1 VDTPAK
7 RDRLTRF
14 HEENPRDVDAAA
26 DLMRD
31 LIRINLRD
39 EALKILRNMRDEGG
53 AELENSVLE
62 KFPELE
68 GFKLKM
74 GIDYR
79 DSVDILR
86 EFGVLAEGETSYQ
99 SDVEGLDV
107 DENGKPQRFEMPTM
121 AEVMSWLTEKDLAL
135 YQSMEKEGLEPKLQL
150 TPIGR
155 SIRSLG
161 SAIDQHLTMEG
172 QEETYIWNGIN
183 DEELI
188 YEPEG
193 YDASNPNQLVK
204 IGGMSK
210 KEWVLKNKGWL
221 VEIVATKQDLEADPA
236 IQKDPQGQVRTVAQQ
251 TALYADKLK
260 QEGRKGL
267 TFESYLAAQMR
278 ALKNQKPLEDDFWTV
293 ALDSAIADNSLVSYS
308 DWHGDRVFLAGDGAN
323 VQFSYLRVRPSG
335 RVNPS

>member
-1 VDTPAK
+1 MDTPAK

-79 DSVDILR
+79 ESVDILR
-86 EFGVLAEGETSYQ
+86 EFGVLKEGETSYE

-107 DENGKPQRFEMPTM
+107 DENGNPQRFEMPTM

-135 YQSMEKEGLEPKLQL
+135 YKSMEKEGLEPKLQL

-183 DEELI
+183 DAELI

-204 IGGMSK
+204 IGGMSN

-221 VEIVATKQDLEADPA
+221 VEIVATKQHLEADPA
-236 IQKDPQGQVRTVAQQ
+236 IQKDPQGQVRTAAQQ
-251 TALYADKLK
+251 TALYTEKLK
-260 QEGRKGL
+260 QEGKRGL

-278 ALKNQKPLEDDFWTV
+278 ALKNQKPMESDFWTV
-293 ALDSAIADNSLVSYS
+293 PIDSALADNGLVSYS
-308 DWHGDRVFLAGDGAN
+308 NWYGAQVRLGRGVADN
-323 VQFSYLRVRPSG
+323 QNHRLRVRPSG